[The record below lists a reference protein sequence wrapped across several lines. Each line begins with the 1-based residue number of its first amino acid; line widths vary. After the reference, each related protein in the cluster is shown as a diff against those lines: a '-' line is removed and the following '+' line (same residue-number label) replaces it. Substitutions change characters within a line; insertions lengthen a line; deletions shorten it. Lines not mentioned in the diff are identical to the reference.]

1 LGKAERSSGIAFRT
15 AAARADRFGRS
26 TLFLYLQ
33 GMPMTLT
40 PQREPISDG
49 ARRVARTAVAAGLV
63 AALCAAG
70 PIPLA
75 YSADGPSPNS
85 TAPADGT
92 VKSANAK
99 LGSDDADLLAEAK
112 ADGDKNVTM
121 MIATAPGQTEQV
133 AAKLDAV
140 KGGSVGRTYDKLGY
154 VRATVPTAKADSA
167 IAAAAKLSSVHGIDL
182 REEIPLDDPSASGS
196 AKPASATAS
205 YPAPGRKT
213 PAENPYNPSFET
225 GAVDFVRDHP
235 KADGRGVTIGILDS
249 GVDLGH
255 PALQKTTT
263 GERKIV
269 DWVTATDP
277 IVDGDATWRPMVTS
291 VSGPAFTYG
300 GRTWTAPAGSYQVSM
315 FSEAAT
321 AGGDAK
327 GDANRDGD
335 TTDKWGVLYDAAAGT
350 VRVDL
355 NNNLDFSDDAP
366 MKPYKDGYQIGYF
379 GTDDPSTDV
388 VERQPFV
395 VQIRKDVPMDPFG
408 GDWVGKKA
416 DFVNIGVIESEHG
429 THVAGITSA
438 NGLFGGRMNGAA
450 PGAKIVSSRACTWT
464 GGCTNV
470 ALTEGMIDLVVN
482 RGVDIVNM
490 SIGSLPALN
499 DGNNARAELYTRLID
514 TYGVQLVISA
524 GNSGPGANTIGD
536 PGLAD
541 KVISVGAGISRAT
554 WAANYGSAVEKKYAM
569 MPFSSRGPREDG
581 GFTPTLVAPGAAI
594 NTTQTWLPGAPV
606 AEAGYSLPAGYSMLQ
621 GTSMASPQA
630 TGASALLL
638 SAAKQKGIELEPADL
653 RTALTSTAHHI
664 KGVQA
669 YEEGAGRIDIVD
681 AWDAIRDGAS
691 AHDYTVKAPVDTAID
706 QALKTPGFGTGLYD
720 REGGLKAGDKKTY
733 DVTITRTSGTAK
745 AVRHDLRFE
754 NNAGDTFRIV
764 GSDEV
769 ELPLNQPVTVKVRAH
784 PRSAGLKSAILE
796 VDDPRTEGVDKQILT
811 TVVVSEPV
819 KYTYSASNTVQRN
832 STQSYF
838 VTVPAGAT
846 SLEVAIGGLKDKSQ
860 TRFIAIHPY
869 GVPVDNTSTP
879 NCYNNYLDGN
889 GCKPD
894 ARSYANPQAGVWEIE
909 VESRRTSPLLDNP
922 YKLDVAVYGAVF
934 DPETVTV
941 PEAKVNAPAAVSWKV
956 TNKLAAIDGKPAG
969 GPLGSSKT
977 ARPAIKEGE
986 TQTTTVEVPAGA
998 KSLDVAIGN
1007 VSDATADLDL
1017 TVYDASGAVVGQS
1030 ADGDS
1035 EEAVSVAS
1043 PAAGTYTI
1051 EVAGYSVPSGST
1063 AYDYRDVFFASSL
1076 GTVSVDGST
1085 PVKLGTGD
1093 SATVSAS
1100 VTAAAA
1106 APAGR
1111 EFFGQVQLVNSRGTV
1126 AGIGNVKIEKVTP

>member
-1 LGKAERSSGIAFRT
+1 MTHTPERDPIPGPRRL
-15 AAARADRFGRS
+15 AR
-26 TLFLYLQ
+26 
-33 GMPMTLT
+33 
-40 PQREPISDG
+40 I
-49 ARRVARTAVAAGLV
+49 AVAVGVV
-63 AALCAAG
+63 AALSAAG

-75 YSADGPSPNS
+75 LAADAPPA
-85 TAPADGT
+85 TADPA
-92 VKSANAK
+92 VKPAHDK
-99 LGSDDADLLAEAK
+99 LGADDTGLLADAK
-112 ADGDKNVTM
+112 AAGAKNVTM

-133 AAKLDAV
+133 AGELDAV

-154 VRATVPTAKADSA
+154 VRATVPTGKADSA
-167 IAAAAKLSSVHGIDL
+167 IAAAEKLSSVHAIDL
-182 REEIPLDDPSASGS
+182 RQEIQLDDPTPSADTAESSAATGTYSG
-196 AKPASATAS
+196 
-205 YPAPGRKT
+205 PGRNT

-277 IVDGDATWRPMVTS
+277 IVDSDQTWRPMVTA
-291 VSGPAFTYG
+291 VSGPSFGYG
-300 GRTWTAPAGSYQVSM
+300 GRTWTAPAGSYQVST
-315 FSEAAT
+315 FKESYT
-321 AGGDAK
+321 TGGDAA

-335 TTDKWGVLYDAAAGT
+335 TTDSWGVLYDPANGT

-355 NNNLDFSDDAP
+355 NDNYDFSDDTP
-366 MKPYKDGYQIGYF
+366 MKPYKDGYQTGYF
-379 GTDDPSTDV
+379 GTDNPATDV
-388 VERQPFV
+388 AERQPFV
-395 VQIRKDVPMDPFG
+395 VQIRKDVPMDPYG
-408 GDWVGKKA
+408 GSWVGKKA

-429 THVAGITSA
+429 THVAGITAA

-470 ALTEGMIDLVVN
+470 ALTEGMIDLVAD

-490 SIGSLPALN
+490 SIGGLPALN

-541 KVISVGAGISRAT
+541 KVISVGAGISKAT
-554 WAANYGSAVEKKYAM
+554 WAANYGSQVEKKYALL
-569 MPFSSRGPREDG
+569 PFSSRGPREDG

-594 NTTQTWLPGAPV
+594 NTTQTWLPGSPV

-630 TGASALLL
+630 AGASALLL
-638 SAAKQKGIELEPADL
+638 SAAEQKGIELTPATL
-653 RTALTSTAHHI
+653 RTALTSTADHI

-669 YEEGAGRIDIVD
+669 YEEGAGRINIVD
-681 AWDAIRDGAS
+681 AWESIRDDAT
-691 AHDYTVKAPVDTAID
+691 AHDYAVEAPVDTAID
-706 QALKTPGFGTGLYD
+706 YALKTPGHGTGLYD
-720 REGGLKAGDKKTY
+720 REGGLKAGEKKTY
-733 DVTITRTSGTAK
+733 DVTITRTSGPDR
-745 AVRHDLRFE
+745 AVRHELHFE

-764 GSDEV
+764 GDDV
-769 ELPLNQPVTVKVRAH
+769 VGLPLNQPVTVKVRAA
-784 PRSAGLKSAILE
+784 PRSAGIKSAILE
-796 VDDPRTEGVDKQILT
+796 LDDPKTEGIDRQILT
-811 TVVVSEPV
+811 TVVVSAPAE
-819 KYTYSASNTVQRN
+819 YTFSASGSVQRN
-832 STQSYF
+832 SSRSYF
-838 VTVPAGAT
+838 VTVPEGAT

-860 TRFIAIHPY
+860 TRFIAVHPY
-869 GVPVDNTSTP
+869 GTPVDNTSTP
-879 NCYNNYLDGN
+879 YCYNNYLDGN

-894 ARSYANPQAGVWEIE
+894 VRSYAGPQAGVWEIE

-922 YKLDVAVYGAVF
+922 YKLDLTVLGADF
-934 DPETVTV
+934 DPATVTV
-941 PEAKVNAPAAVSWKV
+941 PEAEVGTPATASWKV
-956 TNKLAAIDGKPAG
+956 TNKYAALDGKLVG

-986 TQTTTVEVPAGA
+986 TQTTTVTVPEGA
-998 KSLDVAIGN
+998 KSLDVAIGD
-1007 VSDATADLDL
+1007 VSDTAADLDL
-1017 TVYDASGAVVGQS
+1017 TVYDASGKQVAQS

-1043 PAAGTYTI
+1043 PAAGTYT
-1051 EVAGYSVPSGST
+1051 VRVVGYSVPSGST
-1063 AYDYRDVFFASSL
+1063 DYDYRDVFFSSAL
-1076 GTVSVDGST
+1076 GTVTVDDAT

-1093 SATVSAS
+1093 SATVSGQ
-1100 VTAAAA
+1100 VTAAAE
-1106 APAGR
+1106 APEGR
-1111 EFFGQVQLVNSRGTV
+1111 EFFGQVQLVNARGTV
-1126 AGIGNVKIEKVTP
+1126 AGVGSVQIEKVTP